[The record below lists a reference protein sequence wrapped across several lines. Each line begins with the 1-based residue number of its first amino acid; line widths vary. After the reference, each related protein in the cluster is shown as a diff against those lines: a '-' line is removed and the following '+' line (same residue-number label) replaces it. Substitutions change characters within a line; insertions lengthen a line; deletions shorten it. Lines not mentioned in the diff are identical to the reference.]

1 MRRRPVNVFGL
12 SFLDVMFCGFG
23 SVILLVMLVNADA
36 IERRKEIHTDLRGE
50 IQRLERKVL
59 EGEQYLVVVSETLE
73 TTRSERTRVDTE
85 ATRVSQKIA
94 RVRVALAERAEDAS
108 TRAATVETLKSTL
121 KAMEQQTAALAAN
134 QSTELERG
142 TNVRAFVGQGDRQY
156 LTGLK
161 MGGSRILILL
171 DASASML
178 DETIVN
184 VIRRRN
190 LSESARRESPK
201 WRQALATVEW
211 LASNLPPT
219 SEVQIFT
226 FNTVLNE
233 ALTGTAPRW
242 LKANDR
248 ESLNKAIDALYKV
261 VPQDGTSLHRAFAA
275 VSALGSRPDNIFLLT
290 DGLPTQ
296 GAKAPSSNKV
306 TGRQRLRHFE
316 RAVASLPAKVPVNV
330 ILFPMEG
337 DPLAASAF
345 WKLAVLTRGSFVAP
359 AGDWP

>member
-1 MRRRPVNVFGL
+1 MRRRPISVFGL

-36 IERRKEIHTDLRGE
+36 IERRKEIHRDLRGE
-50 IQRLERKVL
+50 VQRLEREVL
-59 EGEQYLVVVSETLE
+59 EGEQYLVYASDTLE
-73 TTRSERTRVDTE
+73 TTRRERSRVETK
-85 ATRVSQKIA
+85 ASQVSQEVE
-94 RVRVALAERAEDAS
+94 RVRVALASGTADAS
-108 TRAATVETLKSTL
+108 TQAATVETLKSTL
-121 KAMEQQTAALAAN
+121 KALEQQRAALAAQ

-142 TNVRAFVGQGDRQY
+142 TSVRAFVGRGDRQY

-190 LSESARRESPK
+190 LSESERRASEK

-211 LASNLPPT
+211 LVSNLPPG

-226 FNTVLNE
+226 FNTQLTE
-233 ALTGTAPRW
+233 ALPGTAPRW
-242 LKANDR
+242 LRANDR
-248 ESLNKAIDALYKV
+248 ESLNKAVESLYKV
-261 VPQDGTSLHRAFAA
+261 VPQGGTSLHRAFAA
-275 VSALGSRPDNIFLLT
+275 VSELAARPDNIFLLT

-296 GAKAPSSNKV
+296 GAKAPSSNTVSGK
-306 TGRQRLRHFE
+306 QRLRHFE
-316 RAVASLPAKVPVNV
+316 RAVSSLPTKVPVNI

-359 AGDWP
+359 ARDWP

>member
-1 MRRRPVNVFGL
+1 MKRRQISVFGL

-36 IERRKEIHTDLRGE
+36 IERRKEVHKNLRGE
-50 IQRLERKVL
+50 VQRLEREVL
-59 EGEQYLVVVSETLE
+59 EGEQYLAYVSETLD
-73 TTRSERTRVDTE
+73 TTRREHSRVESQATE
-85 ATRVSQKIA
+85 VSREIE
-94 RVRVALAERAEDAS
+94 RVRLALADSTEDAS

-121 KAMEQQTAALAAN
+121 KAMEEKTAALAAQ

-142 TNVRAFVGQGDRQY
+142 TSVRAFVGSGDRQY

-190 LSESARRESPK
+190 LPEADRRASQK

-211 LASNLPPT
+211 LVSNLPPT

-226 FNTVLNE
+226 FNTVLSE
-233 ALTGTAPRW
+233 ALAGTSPRW
-242 LKANDR
+242 LQTSDR
-248 ESLNKAIDALYKV
+248 ETLNKAVDALYKV
-261 VPQDGTSLHRAFAA
+261 VPQGGTSLHRAFAA
-275 VSALGSRPDNIFLLT
+275 VSSLSSKPDNIFLLT

-306 TGRQRLRHFE
+306 SGKQRLRHFE
-316 RAVASLPAKVPVNV
+316 RAVGSLPAKVPVNI

-359 AGDWP
+359 ARDWP